1 MDRQPAAVASHPL
14 QVVQREARQERHAPG
29 GDQVETKVILIFL
42 TVKLES
48 IQSTIKLDYDH

>member
-29 GDQVETKVILIFL
+29 GDQVETRVISIYLA
-42 TVKLES
+42 VKLES
-48 IQSTIKLDYDH
+48 I